1 MFQRL
6 KGSIDRVIAE
16 EQARQKTVNDQ
27 ADPVRRSASVSR
39 SNSGASSARRPRPKK
54 QGQEALRNDD
64 GAADT
69 DPAVFE
75 AAFIIDDDEPSR
87 ATTPRPPT
95 DEKAPQN
102 GDSSEKG
109 EEGGGNTKDLEK
121 NGDDEG
127 RSEADKPAPPPKPTA
142 TSELPPE
149 VRARL
154 RKLEKLEATYPG

>member
-27 ADPVRRSASVSR
+27 ADPARRSTSVTR
-39 SNSGASSARRPRPKK
+39 SNSGASNSRRPRPKK
-54 QGQEALRNDD
+54 QGQDAFKNDD
-64 GAADT
+64 GTANT

-75 AAFIIDDDEPSR
+75 AAFVIDDDEPSR

-95 DEKAPQN
+95 EEKAPQN
-102 GDSSEKG
+102 GDS
-109 EEGGGNTKDLEK
+109 GGDAGFGNTQDPE
-121 NGDDEG
+121 NNGGDDGKSEG
-127 RSEADKPAPPPKPTA
+127 DKPLPPPKPVA
-142 TSELPPE
+142 APELPPE